1 MTSTDTSESADSTA
15 ASGPAAAADSVS
27 GLDPV
32 VGLEQ
37 GLVVLWRRVR
47 GLIRDRAAAVHPRLD
62 PVCYPML
69 MMLRRADAVAMA
81 DLHADLG
88 IEKSTLT
95 RRIDS
100 TVRLG
105 LVERTP
111 DPNDARARLLALTP
125 ACRQRLSELE
135 SVHTEQWRTRLSD
148 WDSTDIR
155 RLNEL
160 LGRLGDSI
168 EVHDG

>member
-1 MTSTDTSESADSTA
+1 MTTTDTSESADAPS
-15 ASGPAAAADSVS
+15 ASVPADAADS
-27 GLDPV
+27 GPGADPV

-37 GLVVLWRRVR
+37 GLVILWRRVR
-47 GLIRDRAAAVHPRLD
+47 GLIRERAAAVHPKLD

-111 DPNDARARLLALTP
+111 DPHNARARLLALTP
-125 ACRQRLSELE
+125 LCRERLSELE
-135 SVHTEQWRTRLSD
+135 SVQTEQWRTRLSD

-155 RLNEL
+155 LLGEL

-168 EVHDG
+168 EAHED

>member
-1 MTSTDTSESADSTA
+1 MTRADTSESADPPP
-15 ASGPAAAADSVS
+15 ASAPAAAVDSVS
-27 GLDPV
+27 ELDPV
-32 VGLEQ
+32 PGLEQ

-47 GLIRDRAAAVHPRLD
+47 GLIRERALAVHPKLD

-125 ACRQRLSELE
+125 SCRDRLNELE
-135 SVHTEQWRTRLSD
+135 SVQTEQWRARLSD
-148 WDSTDIR
+148 WDTTDIR
-155 RLNEL
+155 RLSEL

-168 EVHDG
+168 EDHDG

>member
-1 MTSTDTSESADSTA
+1 VTSTETSESADSSS
-15 ASGPAAAADSVS
+15 ASWPATAADSVS
-27 GLDPV
+27 GTDPIL
-32 VGLEQ
+32 GLEQ
-37 GLVVLWRRVR
+37 GLVILWRRVR
-47 GLIRDRAAAVHPRLD
+47 GLIRDRAAAVHPKLD

-125 ACRQRLSELE
+125 LCRERHSELE
-135 SVHTEQWRTRLSD
+135 SVQTEQWRTRLSD

-155 RLNEL
+155 RLSEL

-168 EVHDG
+168 EGHDS